1 MSGEIE
7 LRNQLVE
14 MGRRL
19 WQRNLVGATEGNLSC
34 RLGNLGFLCTPS
46 GLSKGHLKADDL
58 VVIDAAG
65 QPLRRGQA
73 PSSEIRLHLHAY
85 ASRPD
90 VAAVVHAHP
99 LTATAFALAHRP
111 IPGGLLPEGEVVL
124 GPIALCPFGMPGTD
138 ALPATL
144 DPYLAD
150 HDTFLLANH
159 GAVTFGLSI
168 EDAYHRMETLERVA
182 TIYRD
187 ALALGRPVPLPD
199 SAMEPLR
206 NLREELKRPHLNPLG

>member
-1 MSGEIE
+1 MSGETE

-14 MGRRL
+14 IGCRL

-34 RLGNLGFLCTPS
+34 RLGNMGFLCTPS

-58 VVIDAAG
+58 VVIDAHG
-65 QPLRRGQA
+65 QPLRRGNP

-85 ASRPD
+85 ANRPD
-90 VAAVVHAHP
+90 VMAVVHAHP
-99 LTATAFALAHRP
+99 LTATAFALAHRQ
-111 IPGGLLPEGEVVL
+111 IPSGLLPEGEVVL

-144 DPYLAD
+144 DPFIED

-182 TIYRD
+182 LIYRD
-187 ALALGRPVPLPD
+187 ALALGGPVPLPD
-199 SAMEPLR
+199 SAKAPLKA
-206 NLREELKRPHLNPLG
+206 LRDELRRASG